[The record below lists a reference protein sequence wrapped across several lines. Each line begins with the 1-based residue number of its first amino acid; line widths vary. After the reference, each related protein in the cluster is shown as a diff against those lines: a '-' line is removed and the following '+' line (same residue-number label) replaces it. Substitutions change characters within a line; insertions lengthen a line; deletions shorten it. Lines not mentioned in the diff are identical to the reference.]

1 MIEYYYWPF
10 EFRAQFIGCILNI
23 FSEMKR
29 RKKLQ
34 EEIMGRRRTNVTKK
48 KEDMAR
54 EGESKMMLKMRK
66 EC

>member
-1 MIEYYYWPF
+1 
-10 EFRAQFIGCILNI
+10 
-23 FSEMKR
+23 
-29 RKKLQ
+29 
-34 EEIMGRRRTNVTKK
+34 MGRRRTNVTKK